1 MEYKKFEDHYPTCN
15 DCSRIVSEF
24 QTLLS
29 LIERKKSDEPNPF
42 LQTRIL
48 QRLDSHLEQVNKTSS
63 PVYQRILRP
72 VSLSFLFLTAILI
85 GLLIVN
91 PWGIQL
97 TDDIQQQNDLQ
108 VMKSGLNIPDFIDE
122 DLAFF
127 EN

>member
-29 LIERKKSDEPNPF
+29 IIERKKSDEPNPF
-42 LQTRIL
+42 LQTRTL
-48 QRLDSHLEQVNKTSS
+48 QRLDSHPELDKSTSFL
-63 PVYQRILRP
+63 VIQRILRP
-72 VSLSFLFLTAILI
+72 VSLSLLFLSAILI
-85 GLLIVN
+85 GLIIVN
-91 PWGIQL
+91 PWGIQF
-97 TDDIQQQNDLQ
+97 TDDLKQQNDIQ

-122 DLAFF
+122 DLTFF